1 MWFSSVVLPLP
12 KKPVIMVTGMPCLT
26 LSMPELGWEV
36 TAEVIGSSPEISNNF
51 HHSRRCEIR
60 VWILRMSLEA
70 GIFLQG
76 MPEKKL

>member
-1 MWFSSVVLPLP
+1 
-12 KKPVIMVTGMPCLT
+12 
-26 LSMPELGWEV
+26 MPELGWEV